1 MVKDILI
8 EDLSKHMDFVPIL
21 SEWHFKQWGDL
32 TGVLTK
38 SDYQSMISKQAHTQ
52 NLPLTSIAT
61 YRDSLIGSVNIVP
74 CDMNIRQ
81 ELNPWLSQLFVLP
94 SERNRGM
101 GSKLVLAAVRRIHE
115 MGFNNLYLYTSGTL
129 PSFYE
134 RMGWEKR
141 EVTYYKGKE
150 RTIQVCVLYSN
161 LFLPSG

>member
-1 MVKDILI
+1 
-8 EDLSKHMDFVPIL
+8 
-21 SEWHFKQWGDL
+21 
-32 TGVLTK
+32 
-38 SDYQSMISKQAHTQ
+38 
-52 NLPLTSIAT
+52 
-61 YRDSLIGSVNIVP
+61 
-74 CDMNIRQ
+74 
-81 ELNPWLSQLFVLP
+81 
-94 SERNRGM
+94 M

>member
-52 NLPLTSIAT
+52 NLPLTLIAT

-74 CDMNIRQ
+74 VI
-81 ELNPWLSQLFVLP
+81 
-94 SERNRGM
+94 
-101 GSKLVLAAVRRIHE
+101 
-115 MGFNNLYLYTSGTL
+115 
-129 PSFYE
+129 
-134 RMGWEKR
+134 
-141 EVTYYKGKE
+141 
-150 RTIQVCVLYSN
+150 
-161 LFLPSG
+161 